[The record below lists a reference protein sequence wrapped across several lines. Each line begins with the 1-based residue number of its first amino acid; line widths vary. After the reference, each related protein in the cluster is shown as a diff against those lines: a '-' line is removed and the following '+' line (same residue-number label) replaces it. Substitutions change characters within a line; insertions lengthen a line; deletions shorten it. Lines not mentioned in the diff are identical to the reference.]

1 MKQNIGIWID
11 TKQAVIIK
19 LSNNDHH
26 SIKKIES
33 NIAMR
38 ERVEGD
44 SKKFGRFGNQY
55 LTYEKN
61 RLNRRTEQTNQF
73 LKNLIKEVEMSDS
86 IVLFGPAK
94 MKKIFEKAIKSNM
107 QVADKLVGVF
117 NSELITENQ
126 MIAWVKDFYK
136 KRN

>member
-33 NIAMR
+33 NIVMR

-126 MIAWVKDFYK
+126 MVAWVKDFYK